1 MVNVTERH
9 CWQANRNPKV
19 TGYLNHCAST
29 PLPTHNPP
37 PPPNADKGYRGE
49 GGVVGLGWVKASP
62 GRLPTVR
69 AAFPAGPDWAAVPGC
84 PVTRPT
90 GLLTAPRPRGGAR
103 GREMPP
109 CLCVC
114 ALVSLGGGGRAVA
127 HLLAPLLF
135 GVGAH
140 GAGKCVPGAPGP
152 GREAGEP
159 DSEPAGGDVGLGSQP
174 PRHKDMLPNHSTTA
188 CWQGMVVVRG
198 TTGVRPAL
206 LDCLRHRWCC
216 HAGLVRL
223 PTAEG
228 VPRAGGGAPGRRE
241 CFPAQGATGAGC
253 TGCGATAHVDK
264 GAQRAPH
271 PNGLSVVARGGLGG
285 ATLCRISLWLWLP
298 IT

>member
-1 MVNVTERH
+1 MTCLKSRDAHLKKVVFSLFSKFAIRMMSGARGSVTVGLWGPGQRSH
-9 CWQANRNPKV
+9 FFSW
-19 TGYLNHCAST
+19 
-29 PLPTHNPP
+29 
-37 PPPNADKGYRGE
+37 
-49 GGVVGLGWVKASP
+49 GGVGLGWVKASP

-69 AAFPAGPDWAAVPGC
+69 AAFPAGPDRAAVPGC

-114 ALVSLGGGGRAVA
+114 ALVCLWRGGGGGAVA

-174 PRHKDMLPNHSTTA
+174 PRH
-188 CWQGMVVVRG
+188 
-198 TTGVRPAL
+198 
-206 LDCLRHRWCC
+206 
-216 HAGLVRL
+216 
-223 PTAEG
+223 
-228 VPRAGGGAPGRRE
+228 
-241 CFPAQGATGAGC
+241 
-253 TGCGATAHVDK
+253 
-264 GAQRAPH
+264 
-271 PNGLSVVARGGLGG
+271 
-285 ATLCRISLWLWLP
+285 
-298 IT
+298 